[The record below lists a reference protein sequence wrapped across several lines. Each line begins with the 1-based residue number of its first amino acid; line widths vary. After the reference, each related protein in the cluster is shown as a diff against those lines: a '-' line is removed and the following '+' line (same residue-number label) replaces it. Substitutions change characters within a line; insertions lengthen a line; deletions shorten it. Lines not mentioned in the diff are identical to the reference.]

1 MQLSDINQQSLNT
14 LDRKMAVRN
23 QMILT
28 VMKIRHYAKAEK
40 GSYCPGFYYFNYFFR
55 FSVFKKFTG
64 SPYIRTNLGI
74 GQVLRMQWAMTGQ
87 KQPQWGLIIL
97 TATV

>member
-1 MQLSDINQQSLNT
+1 MQKLKKDHIVL
-14 LDRKMAVRN
+14 VFI
-23 QMILT
+23 IL
-28 VMKIRHYAKAEK
+28 II
-40 GSYCPGFYYFNYFFR
+40 
-55 FSVFKKFTG
+55 FSVFQYGIQKFTG